1 MSDAIREIS
10 ALKIPGME
18 MSFPCLVFLL
28 VLGSGHTDVM
38 ADVMPTDWREQ
49 QSDQVWEEQL
59 RGQTFG
65 ERGIVEDSSHKI
77 LQLKAP
83 FRAEDAT
90 IVPLTI
96 HTKIPQAVDRYIKQI
111 HVFVDKNPTP
121 LVGIF
126 DFTPNSGKADLAMR
140 IRVDDFTFVRAIAEL
155 NTGELYMSK
164 SFVRA
169 TGACSAPPPK
179 SIDDSIANMGQMRMR
194 TVGELA
200 YGEPNLVQL
209 RIKHPNITG
218 LQPMRIGS
226 RVRPPAHFVN
236 SLEVSYNGTMIMKAL
251 LTFSVSMDPSL
262 RFFFLPDKAGTMT
275 FKVGDTANNH
285 WQSEHDLMSG

>member
-1 MSDAIREIS
+1 MRSAIQNIQ
-10 ALKIPGME
+10 
-18 MSFPCLVFLL
+18 LVNLILL
-28 VLGSGHTDVM
+28 FVVATAH
-38 ADVMPTDWREQ
+38 ADVAPPDWRQ
-49 QSDQVWEEQL
+49 KQSDQVWEEQL
-59 RGQTFG
+59 RHQTFQDR
-65 ERGIVEDSSHKI
+65 EIIEDTGHKI

-83 FRAEDAT
+83 YRAEDAT

-96 HTKIPQAVDRYIKQI
+96 HTKIPQTADTYIKKM
-111 HVFVDKNPTP
+111 HVFVDKNPAA

-179 SIDDSIANMGQMRMR
+179 SIDDSIANMGQMKMR

-209 RIKHPNITG
+209 KIKHPNITG

-226 RVRPPAHFVN
+226 RTRPPAHFVN
-236 SLEVSYNGTMIMKAL
+236 SLEVDYNGKMIMKAL

-262 RFFFLPDKAGTMT
+262 RFFFIPEKAGKMT
-275 FKVGDTANNH
+275 VKVKDTDNNS
-285 WQSEHDLMSG
+285 WQSEHNMESG